1 MPAVEI
7 DRLAKEIQLSFMIFT
22 FGVQLSKIPLDKEWM
37 QAVHKD
43 IVTYLPVNVLS
54 KTKQ

>member
-1 MPAVEI
+1 
-7 DRLAKEIQLSFMIFT
+7 MIFM
-22 FGVQLSKIPLDKEWM
+22 FGVRLSKIPLDKEWM

-54 KTKQ
+54 ETKQ